1 MVEQI
6 KYICIEA
13 VTHHSLVF
21 FIGKLGVSLNQSD
34 SESGSWHEPQ
44 MAGKWK

>member
-6 KYICIEA
+6 KYICIQS

-21 FIGKLGVSLNQSD
+21 FIGKLSVSLKQSD
-34 SESGSWHEPQ
+34 SESGTWHEPQ
-44 MAGKWK
+44 MARK